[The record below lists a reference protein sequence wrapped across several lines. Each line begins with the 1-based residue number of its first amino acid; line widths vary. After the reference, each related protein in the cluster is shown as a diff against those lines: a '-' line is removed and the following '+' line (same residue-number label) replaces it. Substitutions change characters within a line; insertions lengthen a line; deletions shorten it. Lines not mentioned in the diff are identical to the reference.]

1 MSLYGSQP
9 LSGRKSGNLRLIYG
23 YEHNRLNDELRVFD
37 YTARKSSDVFHL
49 GLTGSLQSAVSYSGY
64 SAVLRAGNLK
74 LRSGE
79 AQAADEFSRTEGGFS
94 RFNFDVNHVSK
105 LSKVTQFYIF
115 AHGQLANRNLDSSEQ
130 FYLGGADAV
139 RAYPQ
144 GEAGGDSGYQAT
156 AEDVYKRQADCKTKI
171 F

>member
-1 MSLYGSQP
+1 M
-9 LSGRKSGNLRLIYG
+9 
-23 YEHNRLNDELRVFD
+23 
-37 YTARKSSDVFHL
+37 FHL
-49 GLTGSLQSAVSYSGY
+49 GLTGSLKSAVSYSGY

-74 LRSGE
+74 LRSWE

-130 FYLGGADAV
+130 FYLGVLMRCEPIRRVKQAV
-139 RAYPQ
+139 
-144 GEAGGDSGYQAT
+144 T
-156 AEDVYKRQADCKTKI
+156 AVIRQRQN
-171 F
+171 

>member
-1 MSLYGSQP
+1 ML
-9 LSGRKSGNLRLIYG
+9 LVI
-23 YEHNRLNDELRVFD
+23 V
-37 YTARKSSDVFHL
+37 
-49 GLTGSLQSAVSYSGY
+49 GY

-115 AHGQLANRNLDSSEQ
+115 CTWTASK
-130 FYLGGADAV
+130 
-139 RAYPQ
+139 PQ
-144 GEAGGDSGYQAT
+144 S
-156 AEDVYKRQADCKTKI
+156 RQQ
-171 F
+171 

>member
-1 MSLYGSQP
+1 MM
-9 LSGRKSGNLRLIYG
+9 NCVFLII
-23 YEHNRLNDELRVFD
+23 R
-37 YTARKSSDVFHL
+37 ARKSSDVFHL

-156 AEDVYKRQADCKTKI
+156 GRIKVSNSGQRYEYDVVC
-171 F
+171 